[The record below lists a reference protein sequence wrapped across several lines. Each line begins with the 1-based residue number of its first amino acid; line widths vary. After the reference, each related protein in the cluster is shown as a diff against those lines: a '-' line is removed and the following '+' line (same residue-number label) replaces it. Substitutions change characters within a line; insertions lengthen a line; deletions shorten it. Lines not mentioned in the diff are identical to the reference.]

1 MKGCQIRMEF
11 LHTKEK
17 ILTGM
22 LRLIWEVGLEKSSI
36 ALLSQKIK
44 ISPGNIYYYFRGK
57 EEIINSLCFYCSD
70 LLSSAIKPKEYEAFY
85 DNCSI
90 EILEREFKSFIT
102 KMIIF
107 YKNNPHI
114 INYITVINGSSYIKQ
129 EMKKKIR
136 LEKDIYWK
144 FLEKLKENKAIKD
157 VSTSILISFITS
169 VMHDM
174 VVQDVVLNNLTLDDK
189 KIDALFN
196 LIWSGLSSE

>member
-1 MKGCQIRMEF
+1 MEF

-136 LEKDIYWK
+136 LDKDIYWK

>member
-1 MKGCQIRMEF
+1 MEF

-144 FLEKLKENKAIKD
+144 FLEKLKEKRAIKD

>member
-1 MKGCQIRMEF
+1 MEF

-144 FLEKLKENKAIKD
+144 FLEKLKENKSIKD
-157 VSTSILISFITS
+157 VFTSILISFITS

>member
-1 MKGCQIRMEF
+1 MEF

-129 EMKKKIR
+129 EMKKEIR

>member
-1 MKGCQIRMEF
+1 MEF

-22 LRLIWEVGLEKSSI
+22 LKLIWEVGLEKSSI

-44 ISPGNIYYYFRGK
+44 ISPGNIYYYYKGK
-57 EEIINSLCFYCSD
+57 EEIINSLCFYCFDQLNST
-70 LLSSAIKPKEYEAFY
+70 IKPKEYIAFY
-85 DNCSI
+85 DNSSV
-90 EILEREFKSFIT
+90 EELEKEFKSFIT

-114 INYITVINGSSYIKQ
+114 INYVTIVNGSSYIKK

-136 LEKDIYWK
+136 VEKDVYWK
-144 FLEKLKENKAIKD
+144 FLEKLKENRAIKD
-157 VSTSILISFITS
+157 VSTNILISFITS
-169 VMHDM
+169 VLHD
-174 VVQDVVLNNLTLDDK
+174 VIVQDVVLNNLTLDDK
-189 KIDALFN
+189 KIDSLFN

>member
-1 MKGCQIRMEF
+1 MKGCQIIMEF

-70 LLSSAIKPKEYEAFY
+70 MLSSAIKPKEYEAFY

>member
-1 MKGCQIRMEF
+1 MEF

-196 LIWSGLSSE
+196 LIWSGLSTE

>member
-1 MKGCQIRMEF
+1 MEF

-22 LRLIWEVGLEKSSI
+22 LKLIWEVGLERSSI

-44 ISPGNIYYYFRGK
+44 ISPGNIYYYYKGK
-57 EEIINSLCFYCSD
+57 EDIINSLCFYCFD
-70 LLSSAIKPKEYEAFY
+70 QLNTAIKPKEYVAFY

-90 EILEREFKSFIT
+90 EILEKEFKSFIT

-107 YKNNPHI
+107 YKNNPHV
-114 INYITVINGSSYIKQ
+114 INYITVVNGSSYIKK

-136 LEKDIYWK
+136 LEKDMYWK
-144 FLEKLKENKAIKD
+144 FLEKLKENRAIKD
-157 VSTSILISFITS
+157 ISTNILISFITS
-169 VMHDM
+169 VMHD
-174 VVQDVVLNNLTLDDK
+174 VIVQDVVLNNLTLDDK

>member
-1 MKGCQIRMEF
+1 MEF

-70 LLSSAIKPKEYEAFY
+70 MLSSAIKPKEYEAFY

-136 LEKDIYWK
+136 LDKDIYWK

>member
-1 MKGCQIRMEF
+1 MEF

-44 ISPGNIYYYFRGK
+44 ISPGNIYYYFKGK

-70 LLSSAIKPKEYEAFY
+70 LMSSEIKPKEYEAFY
-85 DNCSI
+85 DNGSI
-90 EILEREFKSFIT
+90 ETLKKEFKSFIT

-129 EMKKKIR
+129 DMKKKIR

-144 FLEKLKENKAIKD
+144 FLEKLKENRAIKD

-189 KIDALFN
+189 KIDALFV

>member
-1 MKGCQIRMEF
+1 MKGCQIIMEF

-189 KIDALFN
+189 KIDGKDKADRPCF
-196 LIWSGLSSE
+196 W

>member
-1 MKGCQIRMEF
+1 MKGCQIIMEF

>member
-1 MKGCQIRMEF
+1 MGCQIIMEF

>member
-1 MKGCQIRMEF
+1 MEF

-90 EILEREFKSFIT
+90 EILEREFKYFIT

>member
-1 MKGCQIRMEF
+1 MEF

-22 LRLIWEVGLEKSSI
+22 LKLIWEVGLEKASI

-196 LIWSGLSSE
+196 LIWSGLSPE

>member
-1 MKGCQIRMEF
+1 MEF

-70 LLSSAIKPKEYEAFY
+70 LLSSAIKPKEYEVFY

>member
-1 MKGCQIRMEF
+1 MEF

-44 ISPGNIYYYFRGK
+44 ISPGNIYYYFKGK

-144 FLEKLKENKAIKD
+144 FLEKLKENRAIKD

>member
-1 MKGCQIRMEF
+1 MEF

-189 KIDALFN
+189 KIDALFV

>member
-1 MKGCQIRMEF
+1 
-11 LHTKEK
+11 
-17 ILTGM
+17 
-22 LRLIWEVGLEKSSI
+22 
-36 ALLSQKIK
+36 
-44 ISPGNIYYYFRGK
+44 
-57 EEIINSLCFYCSD
+57 
-70 LLSSAIKPKEYEAFY
+70 
-85 DNCSI
+85 
-90 EILEREFKSFIT
+90 
-102 KMIIF
+102 MIIF

>member
-1 MKGCQIRMEF
+1 MEF

-22 LRLIWEVGLEKSSI
+22 LKLIWEVGLEKASI

-44 ISPGNIYYYFRGK
+44 ISPGNIYYYSRGK

-90 EILEREFKSFIT
+90 KILEREFKSFIT